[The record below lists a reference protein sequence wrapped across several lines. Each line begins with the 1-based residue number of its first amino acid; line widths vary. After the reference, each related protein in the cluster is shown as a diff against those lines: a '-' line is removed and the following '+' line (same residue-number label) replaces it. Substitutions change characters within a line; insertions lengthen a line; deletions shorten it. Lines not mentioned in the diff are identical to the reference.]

1 MNTQNLSKPCSTDEL
16 LARKYRTAYQAER
29 HRAERLSFYAAG
41 MAGVVL
47 LLGFVIANGMQTQ
60 KALLDSAN
68 ATIERLTAQNIAQ
81 QEKLKAAETIAFRP
95 LESVTA
101 QYLGEFG
108 CTAYCC
114 EPYPHVCGTGD
125 GITASGSPVTAGVS
139 VAVDPEV
146 IPLGSWLYIEGV
158 GIRQAQDIGSRVKK
172 NKLDVAVD
180 THEHALHWP
189 EYGLHKV
196 YLLSEGVPY

>member
-1 MNTQNLSKPCSTDEL
+1 MNTQNPLKPCSTDEL
-16 LARKYRTAYQAER
+16 LARKYRTAYQ
-29 HRAERLSFYAAG
+29 AERLSFYAAG

-60 KALLDSAN
+60 KVLLESAN
-68 ATIERLTAQNIAQ
+68 ATIERLTIQ
-81 QEKLKAAETIAFRP
+81 QKETAAAETMTFQQATP
-95 LESVTA
+95 VEVE
-101 QYLGEFG
+101 YLGEFD

-114 EPYPHVCGTGD
+114 EAYPHICGTGD
-125 GITASGSPVTAGVS
+125 GITASGAPVTAGVS
-139 VAVDPEV
+139 VAVDPEM

-196 YLLSEGVPY
+196 YLLSEGVPH

>member
-1 MNTQNLSKPCSTDEL
+1 MNTQNPSKPCSTDEL

-41 MAGVVL
+41 MAGAVL

-60 KALLDSAN
+60 KVLLDSAN
-68 ATIERLTAQNIAQ
+68 ATIERLTAQSIAQ
-81 QEKLKAAETIAFRP
+81 QEKIKAAETMVFQEAAP
-95 LESVTA
+95 VEVE
-101 QYLGEFG
+101 YLGEFD

-114 EPYPHVCGTGD
+114 EAYPHICGTGD
-125 GITASGSPVTAGVS
+125 GITASGAPVTDGVS

-158 GIRQAQDIGSRVKK
+158 GIRQAQDIGSKVKQ

-180 THEHALHWP
+180 THENALRWQG
-189 EYGLHKV
+189 YGPHKV
-196 YLLSEGVPY
+196 YLLSEGVPQ

>member
-1 MNTQNLSKPCSTDEL
+1 MNTQNLSKPRSTDEI

-29 HRAERLSFYAAG
+29 HRAERLSFYTAG

-68 ATIERLTAQNIAQ
+68 ATIERLTIQ
-81 QEKLKAAETIAFRP
+81 QKETAAAETMAFQQ
-95 LESVTA
+95 TA
-101 QYLGEFG
+101 PIEVEYLGEFD

-114 EPYPHVCGTGD
+114 EAYPHICGTGT
-125 GITASGSPVTAGVS
+125 GITASGAPVAAGASVS
-139 VAVDPEV
+139 ADPEV
-146 IPLGSWLYIEGV
+146 IPLGSWIYIEGV
-158 GIRQAQDIGSRVKK
+158 GIRQAQDIGSKVKQ

-180 THEHALHWP
+180 THENALHWSG
-189 EYGLHKV
+189 YGSHKV
-196 YLLSEGVPY
+196 YLLSEGVQQ

>member
-1 MNTQNLSKPCSTDEL
+1 MNTQNPLKPCSTDEI

-68 ATIERLTAQNIAQ
+68 ATIERLTIQ
-81 QEKLKAAETIAFRP
+81 QKETAAAETAAFRP
-95 LESVTA
+95 LENITA
-101 QYLGEFG
+101 QYLGEFD

-114 EPYPHVCGTGD
+114 APYPHVCGTGD
-125 GITASGSPVTAGVS
+125 GITASGAPVTAGVS

-146 IPLGSWLYIEGV
+146 IPLGSWIYIEGV
-158 GIRQAQDIGSRVKK
+158 GIRQAQDTGSQVKQ

-180 THEHALHWP
+180 THENALRWQG
-189 EYGLHKV
+189 YGPHKV
-196 YLLSEGVPY
+196 YLLSEGVQQ